1 MGYKL
6 YRQIRDFA
14 PRDWTSGELV
24 VAWVIADDAN
34 DDTRRSFIDTPELCR
49 RARMGDRNVRKTLEK
64 LADRG
69 FEFRV
74 SKGKGKDGREVYA
87 NRNDAPEYRV
97 PDIFQA
103 IVRAAAVA
111 YGLPG
116 GPTEG
121 GTVVPPSRELSTG
134 SRRNCGSG

>member
-1 MGYKL
+1 VGYKL

-34 DDTRRSFIDTPELCR
+34 DETRRSFIPTDELCR
-49 RARMGDRNVRKTLEK
+49 RAHMGDRNVRKTLEK

-87 NRNDAPEYRV
+87 SRNNEPEYMV

-103 IVRAAAVA
+103 IIRAAGLA
-111 YGLPG
+111 YGLVG
-116 GPTEG
+116 STTEG
-121 GTVVPPSRELSTG
+121 GTVVPPYLKLSTG
-134 SRRNCGSG
+134 QGGTMVPP